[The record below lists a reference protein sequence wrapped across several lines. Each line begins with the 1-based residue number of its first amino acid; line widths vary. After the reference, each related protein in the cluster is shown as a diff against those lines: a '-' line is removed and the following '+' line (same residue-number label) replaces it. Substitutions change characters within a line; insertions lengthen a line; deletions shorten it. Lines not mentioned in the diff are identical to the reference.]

1 MTKVSIVCITYNHE
15 KYIENAL
22 NSFLSQKTNFDYEII
37 VCDDHSI
44 DNTVNI
50 IEEIRKKNQEKIK
63 LIEKNNQSDNSIK
76 EDVLTSEDL
85 KQLSNENQ
93 DTIAYIKVNNT
104 NIKYPIVQT
113 NNNEYYLNHSFDK
126 TKNNA
131 GWVFMDYKNNKN
143 FEDEN
148 TILYA
153 HNRKDK
159 SMFGTLDNLLKIDM
173 TNEYPLIYIST
184 INQKMLYKIFSVYTI
199 ETEDYYI
206 KTTFDSNE
214 KAEWLDVIKNRNQAQ
229 VSNDVN
235 VNDKI
240 LTLSTC
246 YNNDEM
252 RLVVHAKRIM

>member
-1 MTKVSIVCITYNHE
+1 MKKKCFNISFYILFGLLFIILIYSITLIYKYYHDKSETK
-15 KYIENAL
+15 KIE
-22 NSFLSQKTNFDYEII
+22 T
-37 VCDDHSI
+37 
-44 DNTVNI
+44 
-50 IEEIRKKNQEKIK
+50 KIK

-76 EDVLTSEDL
+76 EDVLTSDDL

-113 NNNEYYLNHSFDK
+113 KNNEYYLNHSFDK

-206 KTTFDSNE
+206 KITFDSNE

>member
-1 MTKVSIVCITYNHE
+1 
-15 KYIENAL
+15 
-22 NSFLSQKTNFDYEII
+22 
-37 VCDDHSI
+37 
-44 DNTVNI
+44 
-50 IEEIRKKNQEKIK
+50 
-63 LIEKNNQSDNSIK
+63 
-76 EDVLTSEDL
+76 
-85 KQLSNENQ
+85 
-93 DTIAYIKVNNT
+93 
-104 NIKYPIVQT
+104 
-113 NNNEYYLNHSFDK
+113 
-126 TKNNA
+126 
-131 GWVFMDYKNNKN
+131 MDYKNNKN

-229 VSNDVN
+229 VSNEVN

>member
-1 MTKVSIVCITYNHE
+1 MKKKCFNISFYILFGLLFIILIYSITLIYKYYHDKSETK
-15 KYIENAL
+15 KIE
-22 NSFLSQKTNFDYEII
+22 T
-37 VCDDHSI
+37 
-44 DNTVNI
+44 
-50 IEEIRKKNQEKIK
+50 KIK

-173 TNEYPLIYIST
+173 ANKYPLIYIST

-199 ETEDYYI
+199 ETEGYYI

>member
-1 MTKVSIVCITYNHE
+1 MKKKCFNISFYILFGLLFIILIYSITLIYKYYHDKSETK
-15 KYIENAL
+15 KIE
-22 NSFLSQKTNFDYEII
+22 T
-37 VCDDHSI
+37 
-44 DNTVNI
+44 
-50 IEEIRKKNQEKIK
+50 KIK

-173 TNEYPLIYIST
+173 TNECPLIYIST

>member
-1 MTKVSIVCITYNHE
+1 MKKKCFNISFYILFGLLFIILIYSITLIYKYYHDKSETK
-15 KYIENAL
+15 KIE
-22 NSFLSQKTNFDYEII
+22 T
-37 VCDDHSI
+37 
-44 DNTVNI
+44 
-50 IEEIRKKNQEKIK
+50 KIK

-206 KTTFDSNE
+206 KIPFDSNE